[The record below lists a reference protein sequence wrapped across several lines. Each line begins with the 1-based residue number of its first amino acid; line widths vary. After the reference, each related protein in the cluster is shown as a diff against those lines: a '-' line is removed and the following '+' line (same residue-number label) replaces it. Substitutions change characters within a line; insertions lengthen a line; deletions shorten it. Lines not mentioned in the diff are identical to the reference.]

1 MTDFGVQDAVEMTPS
16 IAASPLLSTDAEVSL
31 VTKRLGR
38 TIAIMPAYNAAATL
52 ERTVADIPAGAV
64 DEIILVD
71 DCSRDNTVEIARRL
85 GLTVITHEK
94 NSGYGGNQKTCYRHA
109 LERGAE
115 FIVMIHPDYQYD
127 SRVVSVAVEI
137 LKLGICDVIL
147 GSRIRT
153 RREALDGGMPKWKYV
168 ANRGLTTCEN
178 IALGQNL
185 GDFHS
190 GFRAYRRDVLET
202 IPFER
207 NSDDFVF
214 DSQFLAQAVH
224 FGFKLGDIPVPVR
237 YFDEASSINFG
248 RSVTYGLRTLQVLWQ
263 FWLHRLGIWRSP
275 LFQRREAQ
283 SPTA

>member
-224 FGFKLGDIPVPVR
+224 FGFKLGDFPVPVR

>member
-1 MTDFGVQDAVEMTPS
+1 MDQSPQCEPAATRTATRRVIAV
-16 IAASPLLSTDAEVSL
+16 
-31 VTKRLGR
+31 
-38 TIAIMPAYNAAATL
+38 MPAYNAAATL
-52 ERTVADIPAGAV
+52 ERTVADIPTGAV

-85 GLTVITHEK
+85 GLTVIEHEI
-94 NSGYGGNQKTCYRHA
+94 NTGYGGNQKTCYREA
-109 LERGAE
+109 LSRGADHV
-115 FIVMIHPDYQYD
+115 VMIHPDYQYD
-127 SRVVSVAVEI
+127 SRVIPVAIEI
-137 LKLGICDVIL
+137 LKLGICDVVL

-168 ANRGLTTCEN
+168 ANRGLTICEN

-190 GFRAYRRDVLET
+190 GFRAYRREVLET
-202 IPFER
+202 IPFEK
-207 NSDDFVF
+207 NSNDFVF

-248 RSVTYGLRTLQVLWQ
+248 RSVTYGTRTLQVLAQ
-263 FWLHRLGIWRSP
+263 YWLNRLGICRSA
-275 LFQRREAQ
+275 LFQKRE
-283 SPTA
+283 PPM